1 MSADPARLAALVGSM
16 DIYLLD
22 QVLRG
27 RIPTGARILDAG
39 CGGGRNLEYFVRSG
53 HPVAALDADGEAV
66 AALRERWMDIF
77 DRDVLSTVH
86 FLDEPIEE
94 TSLPDA
100 WAEVVICNAVL
111 HFARDESHF
120 LRMVEGC
127 WKALRPGGMLFA
139 RLASTIGMDPDRLR
153 PLGNGWFELP
163 DGSERFLVDEETL
176 LRVTTDL
183 GGQFLDPLKTTVV
196 ANARC
201 MTTWVIGK

>member
-1 MSADPARLAALVGSM
+1 MSADPANIAALVGSM

-27 RIPTGARILDAG
+27 RIPSGARILDVG
-39 CGGGRNLEYFVRSG
+39 CGGGRNLEYFVRCG
-53 HPVAALDADGEAV
+53 HPVAALDADSASV
-66 AALRERWMDIF
+66 AALRERWIAIF
-77 DRDVLSTVH
+77 DREILNTIL
-86 FLDEPIEE
+86 FLDEAIEE

-100 WAEVVICNAVL
+100 WADVVVCNAVL

-127 WKALRPGGMLFA
+127 WKALGPGGMLFA
-139 RLASTIGMDPDRLR
+139 RLASTIGMGPDRLR
-153 PLGNGWFELP
+153 SLGNGWFELP

-183 GGQFLDPLKTTVV
+183 GGKFLDPLKTTVV